1 MKKWLPILLI
11 LFFVNSLC
19 LHAQKKTL
27 ELYNL
32 EDDVAIQGY
41 DPVSYFNDD
50 GPQKGKSSLTER
62 VDGAVYYFTNEENK
76 VAFQQDRDKYL
87 PAYGGWCAYAM
98 GADGSKVK
106 IDPETYK
113 ILDGKLYLFYNFYFT
128 NTLKKWNKDE
138 MKLKKSAD
146 DYWDEILTN

>member
-1 MKKWLPILLI
+1 MNKWLPIILI

-19 LHAQKKTL
+19 LHAQKKTS

-62 VDGAVYYFTNEENK
+62 VDGVVYYFTNEENK
-76 VAFQQDRDKYL
+76 VAFIHEE
-87 PAYGGWCAYAM
+87 WC
-98 GADGSKVK
+98 D
-106 IDPETYK
+106 
-113 ILDGKLYLFYNFYFT
+113 L
-128 NTLKKWNKDE
+128 
-138 MKLKKSAD
+138 
-146 DYWDEILTN
+146 